1 MKNSLEECKGRFQE
15 GTEIISKV
23 ENVTIKCTE
32 SEEQKENRLK
42 KRESKGT
49 MGHH

>member
-1 MKNSLEECKGRFQE
+1 MKSSLEECKGRFQE
-15 GTEIISKV
+15 GKEIISKL
-23 ENVTIKCTE
+23 EDVTIKFTE